1 MVYYYGQLHIG
12 HGFNETAT
20 HFVRNPLVK
29 RLRHASLDAFWA
41 SAPLFMIAMA
51 LTFLSQVR
59 SSLADRLSGLACGL
73 APEARVRLQYTG
85 PDGHPSSGAVIVAS
99 IFGAGIGLMIGAVL
113 MVLSAHRRELH
124 YHYHPEER
132 PAPTSSG
139 SSVKER
145 RQEEE
150 EALTRSASNSW
161 APRSS
166 PRR

>member
-1 MVYYYGQLHIG
+1 M
-12 HGFNETAT
+12 
-20 HFVRNPLVK
+20 
-29 RLRHASLDAFWA
+29 
-41 SAPLFMIAMA
+41 
-51 LTFLSQVR
+51 
-59 SSLADRLSGLACGL
+59 
-73 APEARVRLQYTG
+73 RLQYTG

-139 SSVKER
+139 SSAKDR
-145 RQEEE
+145 REEEEE